1 MEGERERVALDVLVL
16 CQNWYDALFSP
27 ILFFCCWEDDEKRC
41 IVHFFI
47 FIYEEYI
54 VHGSHVRVVCVCVC
68 VNKIV
73 MLFTNRSIGI
83 LYRRERERE
92 RGVCVDLVFLP
103 LWKMF
108 LS

>member
-1 MEGERERVALDVLVL
+1 MCLYYVKIGMMRA
-16 CQNWYDALFSP
+16 FSP
-27 ILFFCCWEDDEKRC
+27 ILFLFVGRMMKKRS
-41 IVHFFI
+41 IVQFFI

-54 VHGSHVRVVCVCVC
+54 VHGSHVRIVCVCVC

-92 RGVCVDLVFLP
+92 RGVCVDLVFLS

>member
-1 MEGERERVALDVLVL
+1 MCLYYVKIGMMRASL
-16 CQNWYDALFSP
+16 Q
-27 ILFFCCWEDDEKRC
+27 FFFFVVGRMMKKRS
-41 IVHFFI
+41 IVQFFI

-54 VHGSHVRVVCVCVC
+54 VHGSHVRVVCVC